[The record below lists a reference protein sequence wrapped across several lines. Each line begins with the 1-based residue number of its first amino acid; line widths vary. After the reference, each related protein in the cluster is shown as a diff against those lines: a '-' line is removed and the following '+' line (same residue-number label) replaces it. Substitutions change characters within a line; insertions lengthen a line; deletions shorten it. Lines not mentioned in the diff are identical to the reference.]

1 MPKVALFGQA
11 YYGYPDMNVFK
22 SMTDDGMSFNFKIGL
37 RISWNVSELYTHSR
51 SQRIISQRLEEL
63 SVKQDML
70 DYDSRLS
77 NVLLTPEIQRLE
89 ATLNDDQK
97 VIELRKKIRR
107 SAETKLNNGIV
118 DATELRQKIVDETN
132 AMQDYELHTLELLKT
147 AYQLSHNGMLSSM
160 SK

>member
-1 MPKVALFGQA
+1 
-11 YYGYPDMNVFK
+11 
-22 SMTDDGMSFNFKIGL
+22 
-37 RISWNVSELYTHSR
+37 
-51 SQRIISQRLEEL
+51 
-63 SVKQDML
+63 ML

-89 ATLNDDQK
+89 ATFNDDQK

-147 AYQLSHNGMLSSM
+147 AYQLRHNGMLSSM